1 MTSARTTVSERVEGE
16 GRTWTDWVGFFVC
29 FGLVVLILST
39 PGEMKLLLLPPVLYE
54 LAVGVTFLVR
64 GRARRT
70 LTGLGP
76 RVAAY
81 TAGFIVP
88 IFVRAA
94 LEWRPEWL
102 AATPSLALRNV
113 GGGLW
118 LAGLV
123 IGFWPLWCLR
133 RSFSI
138 EPAARELVAT
148 GPYMFAR
155 HPIYAAHLVGYAG
168 SLMLHA
174 TPPFALV
181 MLVWFVALRVRIG
194 YEERVLTEAFPEYA
208 SYRQR
213 VGAFGPRLA
222 RPVTA
227 PERA

>member
-1 MTSARTTVSERVEGE
+1 MSERVGGRMTEGE
-16 GRTWTDWVGFFVC
+16 GRVWTDYVGFLAC
-29 FGLVVLILST
+29 LGLVALIVST
-39 PGEMKLLLLPPVLYE
+39 PGEMGVLLLPPVLYE
-54 LAVGVTFLVR
+54 LAVAVTFLVR

-70 LTGLGP
+70 LAGVGP

-81 TAGFIVP
+81 TAGFMVP
-88 IFVRAA
+88 IFVRVAV
-94 LEWRPEWL
+94 EWRPEWL
-102 AATPSLALRNV
+102 AATPSPVLRNV

-123 IGFWPLWCLR
+123 IGFWPVWYLR

-148 GPYMFAR
+148 GPYLFAR
-155 HPIYAAHLVGYAG
+155 HPIYAAHLVGYTG
-168 SLMLHA
+168 SLLLHA
-174 TPPFALV
+174 TVPFALV
-181 MLVWFVALRVRIG
+181 MLVWFVVLRIRIG

-208 SYRQR
+208 FYRRR